1 MVIFHSYVSLP
12 YGKPNVSTAERPTMA
27 YTTPRL
33 QPDGQV
39 EVVVTVDGKVGR
51 IQQDLT
57 IKSTLW

>member
-1 MVIFHSYVSLP
+1 
-12 YGKPNVSTAERPTMA
+12 MA